1 MLAVLK
7 RRHVALM
14 EPVPRV
20 RMFAD
25 VLMATTDQSAIKLLK
40 VPPEMAQEELS
51 IKSCRGEVSRDF
63 G

>member
-1 MLAVLK
+1 MLAILK

-14 EPVPRV
+14 EPVPRMQ
-20 RMFAD
+20 MFAG

-40 VPPEMAQEELS
+40 ALPETPREELS
-51 IKSCRGEVSRDF
+51 IKSCRGEVSMDL